1 MVRRVY
7 IVYTVPNYPEQN
19 TASCS
24 VTRMVKCLECGTELP
39 AGAKFCFS
47 CGAQVGLKKEVF
59 QVSSEKLLEKF
70 KELTRDATV
79 KRVIIKDDQ
88 GKVVL
93 SIPLTWGAAG
103 AVAALAL
110 APWLAA
116 LGVIAGIATKCTVEV
131 QRVVS

>member
-1 MVRRVY
+1 MVR
-7 IVYTVPNYPEQN
+7 
-19 TASCS
+19 
-24 VTRMVKCLECGTELP
+24 CLECGTELP
-39 AGAKFCFS
+39 ARAKFCFS

-70 KELTRDATV
+70 KELSRDANV
-79 KRVIIKDDQ
+79 KRVIIKDDK

-103 AVAALAL
+103 AVATLAL

-116 LGVIAGIATKCTVEV
+116 LGVIARLVETHV
-131 QRVVS
+131 ITLAEARGRSLAEVVFLANVRRGKDNPQLEDSS